1 MKRLKAVVCGLAL
14 ALCGLIGVQSYAFA
28 DEGRVLVVAKT
39 VDVGSL
45 VDGAGETETITVPGA
60 ALGDACI
67 ASFGVDVQDMLVTC
81 YVQAANAV
89 EVRVQNE
96 STATV
101 NLASTTMRVFVFS
114 KGTH

>member
-1 MKRLKAVVCGLAL
+1 MKFLESLVASLAL
-14 ALCGLIGVQSYAFA
+14 VVFA
-28 DEGRVLVVAKT
+28 SVVAPVAHADDARVLVMAKT

-60 ALGDACI
+60 ALGDACV
-67 ASFGVDVQDMLVTC
+67 ASFAVDVQDMTVTC
-81 YVQAANAV
+81 YVQAAGAV
-89 EVRVQNE
+89 KVRVQNE
-96 STATV
+96 STNTV